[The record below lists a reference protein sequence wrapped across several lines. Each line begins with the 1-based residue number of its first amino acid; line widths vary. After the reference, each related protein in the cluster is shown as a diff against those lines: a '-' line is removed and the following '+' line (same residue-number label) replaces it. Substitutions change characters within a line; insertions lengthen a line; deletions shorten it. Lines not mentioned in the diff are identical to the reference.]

1 MIKDNKKEVK
11 GSSPLLERYLQKTM
25 TDHVQNIDEEI
36 LAKAIKTLL
45 AEEKDKNKHLN

>member
-1 MIKDNKKEVK
+1 MKKDEQQNAK

-25 TDHVQNIDEEI
+25 TEHVQNIDDEL

>member
-1 MIKDNKKEVK
+1 MKEDKKEIK

-25 TDHVQNIDEEI
+25 TDHVQDIDDEL

>member
-1 MIKDNKKEVK
+1 MKDNKKEIR

-25 TDHVQNIDEEI
+25 TDHVQNIDDVL
-36 LAKAIKTLL
+36 LARAIKTLL